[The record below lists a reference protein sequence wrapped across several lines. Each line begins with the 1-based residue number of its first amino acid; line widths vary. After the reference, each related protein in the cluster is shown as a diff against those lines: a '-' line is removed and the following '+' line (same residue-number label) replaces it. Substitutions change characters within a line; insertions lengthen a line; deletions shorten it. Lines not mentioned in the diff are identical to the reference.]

1 MHHRKATS
9 EVVMCTCSRS
19 DTAFGIIL
27 ELCDSGKAIN
37 LSVLIHLQNEE
48 KKNTSST
55 QSGVVVRLK

>member
-1 MHHRKATS
+1 
-9 EVVMCTCSRS
+9 MCTCSRS